1 MTLQIFIFHVIFP
14 WNKLHKNKPTG
25 VWGPDMLAQYFLKMK
40 NKGRAV
46 AEPNKSLY
54 REKKNM
60 TKNTEKREN
69 KH

>member
-1 MTLQIFIFHVIFP
+1 
-14 WNKLHKNKPTG
+14 
-25 VWGPDMLAQYFLKMK
+25 MLAQYFLKMK

-60 TKNTEKREN
+60 TKNTENREN